1 MCTCV
6 YACVRACMRACVRV
20 CVCVV
25 TSMYVTKIV
34 VILHVDVVWQHY
46 QNILSHELQSYRMVP
61 GTLSVVVSDKVFFAG
76 GYQGDK
82 VFTGFI
88 TVAFVTDIDVSG
100 LCTCDQPR
108 RIDDETI

>member
-1 MCTCV
+1 MCEC
-6 YACVRACMRACVRV
+6 ACVHACMRACVCVLACVRACV
-20 CVCVV
+20 CACVV

-34 VILHVDVVWQHY
+34 VILHVVVVWQHY

-82 VFTGFI
+82 VFTGSI
-88 TVAFVTDIDVSG
+88 TVAFVD
-100 LCTCDQPR
+100 
-108 RIDDETI
+108 

>member
-6 YACVRACMRACVRV
+6 YAHVCVYVHV
-20 CVCVV
+20 CVCECSYQYACNKDSSII
-25 TSMYVTKIV
+25 TC
-34 VILHVDVVWQHY
+34 DVVWQHY

-82 VFTGFI
+82 VFTGSI

-100 LCTCDQPR
+100 LCTCDQPT
-108 RIDDETI
+108 RINDETI